1 MQTPWLEAMIGATA
15 QAVLVVGTDP
25 AARRRVA
32 GDLRDG
38 RHVIVERPPE
48 RAVSLVRSIR
58 FAAIALVGMLDVPHR
73 EALLLAYRAQV
84 PADAELE
91 VVPVGDAGELVRIRA
106 IAS

>member
-1 MQTPWLEAMIGATA
+1 MQTPWLEAMIGATE

-25 AARRRVA
+25 AARGRVA
-32 GDLRDG
+32 GELRDG
-38 RHVIVERPPE
+38 QHMIVEGPPE
-48 RAVSLVRSIR
+48 RSVSLVRNVR
-58 FAAIALVGMLDVPHR
+58 FAAIALVGRLAPPHR
-73 EALLLAYRAQV
+73 EALLLAYQAQV